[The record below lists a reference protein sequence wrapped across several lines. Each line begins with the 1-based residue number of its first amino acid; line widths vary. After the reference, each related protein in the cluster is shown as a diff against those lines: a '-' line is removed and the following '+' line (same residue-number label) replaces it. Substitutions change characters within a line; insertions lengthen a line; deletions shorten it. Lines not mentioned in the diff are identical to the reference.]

1 MSYEVLHTSELEVVI
16 GDNQAGD
23 SNHPCHCAGYNG
35 IWSLTS
41 IHEPRNCFVP
51 RYCGL
56 NLEHLMDG
64 LFATTEEGDGFE
76 PRHQPMQVKRISKA
90 ELARRL
96 AWHGPQVDRLLDI
109 RHASRLEHI
118 DAAMAAM
125 ECRLH
130 VSTE

>member
-76 PRHQPMQVKRISKA
+76 PRHQPMQVKRISDNA
-90 ELARRL
+90 VRL
-96 AWHGPQVDRLLDI
+96 TQSRTPQTHVASTNWHYRNPPYGPE
-109 RHASRLEHI
+109 SKSTLEKKR
-118 DAAMAAM
+118 
-125 ECRLH
+125 ENKR
-130 VSTE
+130 S